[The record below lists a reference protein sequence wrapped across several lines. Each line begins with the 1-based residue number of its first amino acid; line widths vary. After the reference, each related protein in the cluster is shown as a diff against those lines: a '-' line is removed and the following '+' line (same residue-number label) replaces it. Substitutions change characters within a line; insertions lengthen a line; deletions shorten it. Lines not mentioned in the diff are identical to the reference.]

1 MQQILQDEYMKLRLK
16 FYKKVVIN
24 ASFYIEK
31 IISNQIK
38 SVDRKVALKS
48 LKKFTIKYNLEDYY
62 EDLVKTLDNHW
73 KQEGV
78 RIICD
83 SKSKLLSL
91 VILYFLIFKN
101 LKQQIVKVMKYLK
114 LIL

>member
-48 LKKFTIKYNLEDYY
+48 LKKIYY
-62 EDLVKTLDNHW
+62 K
-73 KQEGV
+73 
-78 RIICD
+78 I
-83 SKSKLLSL
+83 
-91 VILYFLIFKN
+91 
-101 LKQQIVKVMKYLK
+101 
-114 LIL
+114 